1 MLSSSNIN
9 NINNNIKNQIND
21 HVFQEPVLSSLQNSQ
36 LLPPP
41 LQRQSPPLVVSS
53 SSTLIPPTFNTTSVP
68 VPPTFTPYNN
78 NNIHNDNNNNNV
90 NTPLNRNS
98 NKNSNIMISTE
109 INPSVVPLS
118 FLQKKNSI
126 NTNEIDIKKSSPNEM
141 EMNLICAEYLKYANY
156 HTTLHE
162 FEQECE
168 NRGLAPHFLKELE
181 FLEKNYPLQNNEN
194 FISLLN
200 YFRQGDKNHFME
212 VWWKVLS
219 ELKKEMGIEAESGLA
234 EDTKT
239 DTKTET
245 NNTTTATMIA
255 QNLEFNIQ
263 VYFAI
268 YPIHDYVDRSQS
280 KMLDINTTMMEFKK
294 YLEKNSTKLSQ
305 SPQYIPF
312 YALPYISDPKHHTL
326 FRETFTE
333 QWILNLENQ
342 LKLFME
348 SYLKS
353 TKKPK
358 LYSLL
363 QNENKIDKP
372 DLSKEDYVHEIENYK
387 NQILA
392 LKSNEETLDQKYNNL
407 KNDYGHLVSLSSELV
422 KVLSDSIQ
430 GEKISETF
438 LYDISRQISM
448 FEQKKC
454 RGI

>member
-1 MLSSSNIN
+1 MNY
-9 NINNNIKNQIND
+9 
-21 HVFQEPVLSSLQNSQ
+21 E
-36 LLPPP
+36 
-41 LQRQSPPLVVSS
+41 
-53 SSTLIPPTFNTTSVP
+53 FN
-68 VPPTFTPYNN
+68 FF
-78 NNIHNDNNNNNV
+78 
-90 NTPLNRNS
+90 
-98 NKNSNIMISTE
+98 NK
-109 INPSVVPLS
+109 
-118 FLQKKNSI
+118 
-126 NTNEIDIKKSSPNEM
+126 
-141 EMNLICAEYLKYANY
+141 
-156 HTTLHE
+156 
-162 FEQECE
+162 
-168 NRGLAPHFLKELE
+168 
-181 FLEKNYPLQNNEN
+181 
-194 FISLLN
+194 ISLLN

-363 QNENKIDKP
+363 QNEN
-372 DLSKEDYVHEIENYK
+372 DYVHEIENYK

-448 FEQKKC
+448 FEQKNVEEYRNLKSISPLSQNIIGNANNELSQTKALTPAQINSSYNNKETLNPSSSNSNSTLINLNSSC
-454 RGI
+454 ILTHDPNHNFNNQPPPSLPLLNQEFQSLSLYPNPNDGGNNKFNKTSFQH